1 MKNVLQSIRFASIAF
16 VLLLSFTTAQ
26 AQNGTGVFIN
36 NEEMNTTQLSE
47 IQQYTGVLLAG
58 HYFLDHYGNFG
69 VVGYSPAFNMRDMI
83 RYKMALIDGNFPPA
97 FSDPNPYMRESKFM
111 MAQSNL
117 MLQMSEKKYGKA
129 PYTPP
134 SQSGSYNG
142 SGDYYE
148 RTRSYTSGKEGN
160 TSFYYGNPVWG
171 NQTGVTT
178 DGETTILRNRNGDII
193 WPPSAAD
200 F

>member
-16 VLLLSFTTAQ
+16 VWFLSFSSAH
-26 AQNGTGVFIN
+26 AQNGTGIYIN
-36 NEEMNTTQLSE
+36 NQELNANQLYE
-47 IQQYTGVLLAG
+47 LQEYTGVLQTG
-58 HYFLDHYGNFG
+58 HYFLDQFGNFG
-69 VVGYSPAFNMRDMI
+69 VTGYGPAFNLKDMVQ
-83 RYKMALIDGNFPPA
+83 YKMALIDGNFPPA

-129 PYTPP
+129 KYIPP
-134 SQSGSYNG
+134 TSSGSYNG
-142 SGDYYE
+142 AGGYYE
-148 RTRSYTSGKEGN
+148 RTRSHTSGREGH
-160 TSFYYGNPVWG
+160 TSFYYGNSVWG

-193 WPPSAAD
+193 RPPSG